1 MPSTVLNMVYVT
13 DDGSVVKS
21 TPWGIRRV
29 FGIFTGIIY
38 MIIMFFQTLISPDT
52 NRTSSSY
59 TGDYRPDSRPHPP
72 TRRIGRPNTGNNV
85 DVPFF
90 GGCSSCAR

>member
-1 MPSTVLNMVYVT
+1 MVYVT

-21 TPWGIRRV
+21 TPWGLRRV
-29 FGIFTGIIY
+29 FGLFTGVIY
-38 MIIMFFQTLISPDT
+38 MVIMFFQTLVNPGT
-52 NRTSSSY
+52 NRADSQY
-59 TGDYRPDSRPHPP
+59 TRDYRPGSGPP
-72 TRRIGRPNTGNNV
+72 PPPRRLGRPNTGNNV